1 MQRRCWVSVGARV
14 CSLCSECWGLDRVWV
29 GGDKV
34 SEVEV
39 TPGWPWQR
47 LGDRPED
54 WLCQE
59 PVSGFGEVGSRWVVT
74 GASGATYECVQ
85 SCPGVR
91 WKEVG
96 GGRCRER
103 MKEEVLKSVWGR
115 AFLWG

>member
-74 GASGATYECVQ
+74 RGIRSHI
-85 SCPGVR
+85 
-91 WKEVG
+91 
-96 GGRCRER
+96 
-103 MKEEVLKSVWGR
+103 
-115 AFLWG
+115 